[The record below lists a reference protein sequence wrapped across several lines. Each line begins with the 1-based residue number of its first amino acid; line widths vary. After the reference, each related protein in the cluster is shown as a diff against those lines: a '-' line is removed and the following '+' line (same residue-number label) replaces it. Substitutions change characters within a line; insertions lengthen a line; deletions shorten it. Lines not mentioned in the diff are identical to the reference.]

1 MSITINTL
9 AQLSGLSKKTV
20 SRVIN
25 NEPHVREETRKRVLA
40 LIERHNYRPNIH
52 ARSMNRKV
60 NRNILV
66 SVDLHPEFT
75 NTSWIQELLNRL
87 SMNAVSRKYR
97 ILVETFFDQFKADDS
112 AISDGGMIDCVV
124 LLYERAGDD
133 RIDYAR
139 EHGIPCISFGK
150 SVNGISYIANA
161 NREAAG
167 AVFRYLLGR
176 GFSNI
181 SLVLGGRIG
190 TNIDRAESAARTI
203 EAGGIPRECLRT
215 IWDVNSIAQ
224 VIDLVSADIESH
236 RLPDVYVISGDE
248 KALGVYRAARLH
260 GLKIPEDV
268 SVIGFDDIPM
278 SRYLT
283 PPLTT
288 VAQDFDEL
296 GFRLLE
302 AVCRLMEEPESS
314 IQVEVPMRLVVRES
328 VR

>member
-1 MSITINTL
+1 MPQSC
-9 AQLSGLSKKTV
+9 
-20 SRVIN
+20 
-25 NEPHVREETRKRVLA
+25 P
-40 LIERHNYRPNIH
+40 H
-52 ARSMNRKV
+52 AREN
-60 NRNILV
+60 
-66 SVDLHPEFT
+66 
-75 NTSWIQELLNRL
+75 
-87 SMNAVSRKYR
+87 
-97 ILVETFFDQFKADDS
+97 
-112 AISDGGMIDCVV
+112 
-124 LLYERAGDD
+124 
-133 RIDYAR
+133 
-139 EHGIPCISFGK
+139 GIPCIAFGK

-203 EAGGIPRECLRT
+203 EGRGIPRKCLRT

-224 VIDLVSADIESH
+224 VIDLVSADLESG

-268 SVIGFDDIPM
+268 SVMGFDDIPM

-296 GFRLLE
+296 GFRLLD
-302 AVCRLMEEPESS
+302 AVCRLMEASESS